1 MVPRWCYQAR
11 SGQASTGIH
20 LGHCQTDSMLH
31 SYWEGPGTTQIWW
44 AEEDRLIERQ
54 ALQTRTASSSIIQRH
69 VRVAANINISQHH
82 HHHHGGP
89 SVSRM
94 TLSVPLIC
102 GYGSGSAGRSWTC
115 RAVRSL
121 GTGSSHLSL
130 GYRLPSGGVLWR
142 IVLDGD
148 ALPLAQMTQIVKV
161 CASAVCSEQ

>member
-1 MVPRWCYQAR
+1 MGNGFNHR
-11 SGQASTGIH
+11 
-20 LGHCQTDSMLH
+20 
-31 SYWEGPGTTQIWW
+31 
-44 AEEDRLIERQ
+44 
-54 ALQTRTASSSIIQRH
+54 
-69 VRVAANINISQHH
+69 NHH

-130 GYRLPSGGVLWR
+130 GYRLSSGGVLWR
-142 IVLDGD
+142 TVLDGD
-148 ALPLAQMTQIVKV
+148 ALPLAQMTQIV
-161 CASAVCSEQ
+161 SL

>member
-1 MVPRWCYQAR
+1 MNLAQNELAR
-11 SGQASTGIH
+11 ASAN
-20 LGHCQTDSMLH
+20 Q
-31 SYWEGPGTTQIWW
+31 Q
-44 AEEDRLIERQ
+44 
-54 ALQTRTASSSIIQRH
+54 
-69 VRVAANINISQHH
+69 VVATY
-82 HHHHGGP
+82 HGGP

-102 GYGSGSAGRSWTC
+102 GYGSDCAGRSWTC

-142 IVLDGD
+142 TVLDCD

-161 CASAVCSEQ
+161 CASAVCPEQ